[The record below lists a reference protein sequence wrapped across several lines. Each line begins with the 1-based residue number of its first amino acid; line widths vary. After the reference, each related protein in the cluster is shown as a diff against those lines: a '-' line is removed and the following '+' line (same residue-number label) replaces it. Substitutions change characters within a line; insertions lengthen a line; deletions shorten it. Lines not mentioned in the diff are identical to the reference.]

1 MIVVPLRP
9 SEFHAM
15 KPRLSLD
22 ETPTLLPANSRF
34 QTLFQRRDAESF
46 ATFKHNEGTFCYTVS
61 QKVRR
66 RTLTH

>member
-34 QTLFQRRDAESF
+34 QTLFQRRDAETF
-46 ATFKHNEGTFCYTVS
+46 TTFKHNEGTFVIQYLKKWVG
-61 QKVRR
+61 VP
-66 RTLTH
+66 